1 MKVLHNKVVKH
12 HRILKIQQLL
22 KGDMNQAFKEC
33 YEQHNFKKGLT
44 MLQRMEALSL
54 GKQFALIDYEEG
66 LQTVEKANINNSNDT
81 NNKHNRALVT
91 LEEGNFI
98 ECDSLMNSD
107 DSSSDASIFVCSKVN
122 ARKPHVPQIIK
133 DNSLD

>member
-1 MKVLHNKVVKH
+1 MLEECAKVLHNKVGKC

-22 KGDMNQAFKEC
+22 KGDTNQVFKEC
-33 YEQHNFKKGLT
+33 HEQCNFKKGLA
-44 MLQRMEALSL
+44 MLQCMEASSL

-91 LEEGNFI
+91 LE
-98 ECDSLMNSD
+98 
-107 DSSSDASIFVCSKVN
+107 
-122 ARKPHVPQIIK
+122 
-133 DNSLD
+133 

>member
-1 MKVLHNKVVKH
+1 
-12 HRILKIQQLL
+12 
-22 KGDMNQAFKEC
+22 
-33 YEQHNFKKGLT
+33 

-91 LEEGNFI
+91 LE
-98 ECDSLMNSD
+98 
-107 DSSSDASIFVCSKVN
+107 
-122 ARKPHVPQIIK
+122 
-133 DNSLD
+133 